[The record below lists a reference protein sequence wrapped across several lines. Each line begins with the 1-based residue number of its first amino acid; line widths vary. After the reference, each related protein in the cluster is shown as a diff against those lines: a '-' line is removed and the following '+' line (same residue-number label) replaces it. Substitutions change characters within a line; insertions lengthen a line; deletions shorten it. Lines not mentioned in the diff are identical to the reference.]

1 MRCFN
6 GFRIEFFLS
15 GEWITWT
22 ASNNISSNNDSSI
35 SNLNSSNNNRRNNS
49 NNSYNITNSS
59 NNGNNWGGATQ
70 TSKEK
75 KLKYLISFLV
85 SHVFPLSHFSERKQK
100 SDCCDSKKCFE
111 SLLKWF
117 DKKTENLWLK
127 LETREKLLALGRVV
141 DMTLRTSGPGI
152 VSQWLFK
159 KNSQMGHPDFKTLT
173 AICRLRIKALVV

>member
-6 GFRIEFFLS
+6 GFRIGFFLS

-22 ASNNISSNNDSSI
+22 ASNNDSSI
-35 SNLNSSNNNRRNNS
+35 SNLNSSNNNRRN
-49 NNSYNITNSS
+49 NITNSS

-75 KLKYLISFLV
+75 KLKNLISFLV
-85 SHVFPLSHFSERKQK
+85 SLVFTLSHFSERKQK

-117 DKKTENLWLK
+117 DKKTENLY
-127 LETREKLLALGRVV
+127 TRISVATVK
-141 DMTLRTSGPGI
+141 I
-152 VSQWLFK
+152 VHFSLI
-159 KNSQMGHPDFKTLT
+159 KTLSST
-173 AICRLRIKALVV
+173 DFFSSSRPDCIIRRKKKEGKK